1 MSLPG
6 KDCVRAKRITA
17 VATVLALAGGAAE
30 IPLGPVGSVAHA
42 QIAPTQQ
49 PGIDNGTVRTA
60 GRDWEASVFFLTGMT
75 VRTVSIDFV
84 PADSTNP
91 REEAPADDPVFT
103 RIPEIADY
111 RVDHMKGKEVLAS
124 YDVTARRSQGTSTS
138 GHPTIHITYELPG
151 VQVGQGERLALFA
164 PGKGS
169 QYPTPLRGGGARF
182 TRPTVNAD
190 IRGSVTM
197 HDATADEYKQTMVEI
212 RQGAETFTS
221 PVQPDGS
228 YEIAMPSPSGTMEIN
243 VIPPAGFVTPEPKTW
258 EAAEGLAAPDFDVY
272 PITVSGSLIDDSGTP
287 VQGAPVTIAGRTA
300 TTDQYG
306 NFTVN
311 KVPAGTYDVV
321 FGDTTTTHE
330 RTVSG
335 VVVSDKRDNWIGQ
348 HTTAAKSQFG
358 TVSGRV
364 TDPDG
369 NGLAGVTVTAGG
381 KTATTNADGVYSI
394 ADVPTGSV
402 SVAVDAATVPDGYSV
417 DGPLDRNVTT
427 SGVSGVNFSTTR
439 ETGAVSGR
447 VTDPD
452 GNGVAGVTVSAGD
465 LSARTDADGDYSI
478 AGVPT
483 GSVSVE
489 VTDGVPAGYSVSGA
503 QQENLTTAGVTD
515 VDFSTMRETGTVSG
529 RVTGPGSTGVAGV
542 TVKAG
547 TATATTDANG
557 MYSIPGVPTGTTTIE
572 VTALPS
578 RYVLPTSQ
586 QRNVTV
592 NGVQNVDFPLELKP
606 TPTPTPKP
614 TTSAPTPTPTPEP
627 TTSAPAPKPS
637 PTTSAQPTT
646 PKPSPTTTAQPTIS
660 APAPKPSPTTS
671 AQPTTPKPSPTMSA
685 QPTTSKP
692 SPTTSAQPTTSK
704 PSPTTS
710 AQPTTPK
717 PTPTS
722 TTPKPSPT
730 PAPAPPSTQ
739 PPAPTVGSV
748 AGKVADPAGKPVPG
762 ATVTARDARGK
773 THSVSVAANG
783 KFQLNDLPPGDYTV
797 TVGVPAGNVAPP
809 PANVTVKAGER
820 VQLPGFVVNPE
831 KPKAQFNWDRVVVK
845 PGQTQVTA
853 PTRTGDTTTPPNFRT
868 TAVTQVKPD
877 GTTTELPAEES
888 WISVE
893 DDGTVVARPPRN
905 TAPGEYR
912 VEVQDDSGETHTIT
926 VEVDEPTPM
935 AQQHEVRFPLI
946 PVPAGATR
954 QAGRP
959 RATVTDGPFVYA
971 DRRLPEGTRFEVDPA
986 YADWVRVDNN
996 GRLTFTPPK
1005 DAAPGIR
1012 EIPVKVT
1019 FPDGSPR
1026 TYTAEVEIGDPLLA
1040 HTTELG
1046 YEEGLSVRPG
1056 EGITVLRT
1064 GAAVLPEGT
1073 TFEVDR
1079 SQPLG
1084 DWVAIVDEHTG
1095 NLRVFAPQQGEVK
1108 VTVIAYFADGSSA
1121 ELTASVRVSTSSALS
1136 AAHSPSYADV
1146 SAAPGGTATVKLR
1159 GTVPAGTT
1167 FAVVDGGGLRNV
1179 GVDKQ
1184 TGALKI
1190 ELPADAQ
1197 LDTPYTVTV
1206 RVRYADGSTEEITVQ
1221 VTAASEAAR
1230 FTPRVAGVT
1239 AEVGEAATVRTGL
1252 NHNAKLADFNHDG
1265 WQVFYD
1271 RTTGELT
1278 AKPNSDVPVGT
1289 VLKVPMKVTFPDG
1302 STKIV
1307 EYAFTA
1313 TDTPAPAAKQN
1324 GTSSGSS
1331 DGSSASGGWIAVVLG
1346 LLAMIAGVGWAAY
1359 LNQDAI
1365 RAQLKHY
1372 GF

>member
-6 KDCVRAKRITA
+6 NGRVRAKRITA
-17 VATVLALAGGAAE
+17 VATALALAGGAAE
-30 IPLGPVGSVAHA
+30 IPLGPAGSVAHA

-49 PGIDNGTVRTA
+49 PGISFGSVNNLNG
-60 GRDWEASVFFLTGMT
+60 DWEASVFFESAMT

-103 RIPEIADY
+103 RIPEVAEY
-111 RVDHMKGKEVLAS
+111 RVDHMKRTQVLAS
-124 YDVTARRSQGTSTS
+124 YDVTARRTQSTSTS
-138 GHPTIHITYELPG
+138 GHPSIRITYELPG
-151 VQVGQGERLALFA
+151 VEVGQGERLALFA
-164 PGKGS
+164 PGKGA

-197 HDATADEYKQTMVEI
+197 HEATADEYKQAMVEI

-221 PVQPDGS
+221 PVQADGT
-228 YEIAMPSPSGTMEIN
+228 YEIAVPSPSGTMEIN

-272 PITVSGSLIDDSGTP
+272 PITVSGTVLDASETP
-287 VQGAPVTIAGRTA
+287 VQGAKVTIAGREA
-300 TTDQYG
+300 TTDQGG
-306 NFTVN
+306 NFTVA
-311 KVPAGTYDVV
+311 KVPAGTHALLI
-321 FGDTTTTHE
+321 GETTTTE
-330 RTVSG
+330 EKPVSG
-335 VVVSDKRDNWIGQ
+335 VVVNDQRDNNIGQ
-348 HTTAAKSQFG
+348 QYVNEKQQFG

-364 TDPDG
+364 TDP
-369 NGLAGVTVTAGG
+369 
-381 KTATTNADGVYSI
+381 
-394 ADVPTGSV
+394 
-402 SVAVDAATVPDGYSV
+402 
-417 DGPLDRNVTT
+417 
-427 SGVSGVNFSTTR
+427 SG
-439 ETGAVSGR
+439 
-447 VTDPD
+447 
-452 GNGVAGVTVSAGD
+452 GVAGVTVTIGGKSATTNSDGSYTVED
-465 LSARTDADGDYSI
+465 VPAGEQPVVVDGPDGYTVEAPSSVEVKPDGSTDSVDVKLTPNDSPVSGRITDNKGNGVGGVTVTIGGKSATTNSDGSYTVEDVPAGNQSVVVDGPDGYTVEAPSSVEVKPDGSTDSVDVKLTLNDSAVSGQITDADGNGVGGVTVTIGGKSATTNPDGSYTVEDVP
-478 AGVPT
+478 AGNQPVVVDGPDGYT
-483 GSVSVE
+483 VEAPSSVE
-489 VTDGVPAGYSVSGA
+489 VKPD
-503 QQENLTTAGVTD
+503 
-515 VDFSTMRETGTVSG
+515 
-529 RVTGPGSTGVAGV
+529 GSTPSVDVKLIPNPVA
-542 TVKAG
+542 
-547 TATATTDANG
+547 
-557 MYSIPGVPTGTTTIE
+557 
-572 VTALPS
+572 
-578 RYVLPTSQ
+578 
-586 QRNVTV
+586 
-592 NGVQNVDFPLELKP
+592 
-606 TPTPTPKP
+606 P
-614 TTSAPTPTPTPEP
+614 TTSAQPTTSEPKPSPTTSVQPTTPKPSPTTIAQPTTSEPKPSP

-646 PKPSPTTTAQPTIS
+646 SKPTPPPTSTTLKPSPKPTTSAPTPTPKPTTS
-660 APAPKPSPTTS
+660 APAPTTS
-671 AQPTTPKPSPTMSA
+671 EMPRLTTRPTPTPKPA
-685 QPTTSKP
+685 
-692 SPTTSAQPTTSK
+692 
-704 PSPTTS
+704 
-710 AQPTTPK
+710 PK
-717 PTPTS
+717 
-722 TTPKPSPT
+722 
-730 PAPAPPSTQ
+730 
-739 PPAPTVGSV
+739 VGSV
-748 AGKVADPAGKPVPG
+748 AGKVTDPAGKAVPG

-773 THSVSVAANG
+773 THSVPVAADG
-783 KFQLNDLPPGDYTV
+783 KFQLTDLPPGDYTV
-797 TVGVPAGNVAPP
+797 TVNVPEGHVAPP
-809 PANVTVKAGER
+809 PANVTVKAGEQ

-868 TAVTQVKPD
+868 STVTQVKPD

-893 DDGTVVARPPRN
+893 GDGTVVARPPRN
-905 TAPGEYR
+905 AEPGEYR

-971 DRRLPEGTRFEVDPA
+971 DRRLPEGTRFVVDPA

-1012 EIPVKVT
+1012 KIPVKVT
-1019 FPDGSPR
+1019 FPDGSSR
-1026 TYTAEVEIGDPLLA
+1026 TYIAEVEIGDPFLA
-1040 HTTELG
+1040 DTTELG
-1046 YEEGLSVRPG
+1046 YEEGLSVPPG

-1108 VTVIAYFADGSSA
+1108 VPVIAYFADGSSA

-1146 SAAPGGTATVKLR
+1146 SAAPGGTATVKLS
-1159 GTVPAGTT
+1159 GSVPAGTT

-1179 GVDKQ
+1179 GVDRR
-1184 TGALKI
+1184 TGSLKI
-1190 ELPADAQ
+1190 KLPADAQ

-1206 RVRYADGSTEEITVQ
+1206 RVRYADGSTEEITAQ
-1221 VTAASEAAR
+1221 VTAASDAAR

-1252 NHNAKLADFNHDG
+1252 NHNAKLAEFDHDG

-1271 RTTGELT
+1271 RATGELT

-1313 TDTPAPAAKQN
+1313 TDTPAPAVKQN
-1324 GTSSGSS
+1324 RTSSGSSDGSSIGSSAGSS

-1346 LLAMIAGVGWAAY
+1346 LLAMIAGVGYAAF

>member
-1 MSLPG
+1 M
-6 KDCVRAKRITA
+6 
-17 VATVLALAGGAAE
+17 
-30 IPLGPVGSVAHA
+30 
-42 QIAPTQQ
+42 
-49 PGIDNGTVRTA
+49 
-60 GRDWEASVFFLTGMT
+60 
-75 VRTVSIDFV
+75 
-84 PADSTNP
+84 
-91 REEAPADDPVFT
+91 
-103 RIPEIADY
+103 
-111 RVDHMKGKEVLAS
+111 
-124 YDVTARRSQGTSTS
+124 
-138 GHPTIHITYELPG
+138 
-151 VQVGQGERLALFA
+151 
-164 PGKGS
+164 
-169 QYPTPLRGGGARF
+169 
-182 TRPTVNAD
+182 
-190 IRGSVTM
+190 
-197 HDATADEYKQTMVEI
+197 
-212 RQGAETFTS
+212 
-221 PVQPDGS
+221 
-228 YEIAMPSPSGTMEIN
+228 
-243 VIPPAGFVTPEPKTW
+243 
-258 EAAEGLAAPDFDVY
+258 
-272 PITVSGSLIDDSGTP
+272 
-287 VQGAPVTIAGRTA
+287 
-300 TTDQYG
+300 
-306 NFTVN
+306 
-311 KVPAGTYDVV
+311 
-321 FGDTTTTHE
+321 
-330 RTVSG
+330 
-335 VVVSDKRDNWIGQ
+335 
-348 HTTAAKSQFG
+348 
-358 TVSGRV
+358 
-364 TDPDG
+364 
-369 NGLAGVTVTAGG
+369 
-381 KTATTNADGVYSI
+381 
-394 ADVPTGSV
+394 
-402 SVAVDAATVPDGYSV
+402 
-417 DGPLDRNVTT
+417 
-427 SGVSGVNFSTTR
+427 
-439 ETGAVSGR
+439 
-447 VTDPD
+447 
-452 GNGVAGVTVSAGD
+452 
-465 LSARTDADGDYSI
+465 
-478 AGVPT
+478 
-483 GSVSVE
+483 
-489 VTDGVPAGYSVSGA
+489 
-503 QQENLTTAGVTD
+503 
-515 VDFSTMRETGTVSG
+515 
-529 RVTGPGSTGVAGV
+529 
-542 TVKAG
+542 
-547 TATATTDANG
+547 
-557 MYSIPGVPTGTTTIE
+557 
-572 VTALPS
+572 
-578 RYVLPTSQ
+578 
-586 QRNVTV
+586 
-592 NGVQNVDFPLELKP
+592 
-606 TPTPTPKP
+606 
-614 TTSAPTPTPTPEP
+614 
-627 TTSAPAPKPS
+627 
-637 PTTSAQPTT
+637 
-646 PKPSPTTTAQPTIS
+646 
-660 APAPKPSPTTS
+660 
-671 AQPTTPKPSPTMSA
+671 
-685 QPTTSKP
+685 
-692 SPTTSAQPTTSK
+692 
-704 PSPTTS
+704 
-710 AQPTTPK
+710 
-717 PTPTS
+717 
-722 TTPKPSPT
+722 
-730 PAPAPPSTQ
+730 
-739 PPAPTVGSV
+739 

-773 THSVSVAANG
+773 IHSVSVAANG

-893 DDGTVVARPPRN
+893 GDGTVVARPPRN
-905 TAPGEYR
+905 AEPGEYR
-912 VEVQDDSGETHTIT
+912 VEVQNDAGETHTIT

-1012 EIPVKVT
+1012 KIPVKVT
-1019 FPDGSPR
+1019 FPDGSSR
-1026 TYTAEVEIGDPLLA
+1026 TYAAEVEIGDPLLA

-1146 SAAPGGTATVKLR
+1146 SAAPGGTATVKLS
-1159 GTVPAGTT
+1159 GSVPAGTT
-1167 FAVVDGGGLRNV
+1167 FAVVDGGGLRDV

-1184 TGALKI
+1184 TGALKV

-1206 RVRYADGSTEEITVQ
+1206 RVRYADGSTEEITAQ
-1221 VTAASEAAR
+1221 VTAASQAAR